1 MVRNGDGARGVNGT
15 PESRSC
21 LFSRSIHMLDIRGR
35 EKRAVLGG
43 HVRRSREN
51 VIAEKKER
59 ERSGERGGPFFL
71 PRARSRIDGKR
82 VRKQF
87 SERSCLA
94 SETAFV
100 ARRPRHVRAPLLF
113 SLFVLLK
120 KASTRAFTGV
130 IHAVNRRCAARAF
143 CILRHSEHLKIHDS
157 VSKRNENNEKYSLFF
172 LSRTIFTA
180 CY

>member
-1 MVRNGDGARGVNGT
+1 
-15 PESRSC
+15 
-21 LFSRSIHMLDIRGR
+21 MLDIREG

-51 VIAEKKER
+51 VIAEKKKEKNGA
-59 ERSGERGGPFFL
+59 ESGTALFL
-71 PRARSRIDGKR
+71 PRVHSRIDGKR

-100 ARRPRHVRAPLLF
+100 ARRRPRHVRAPLLF

-120 KASTRAFTGV
+120 KASTRV
-130 IHAVNRRCAARAF
+130 HQRNSRRKSTLCRA
-143 CILRHSEHLKIHDS
+143 CIPHSPILRASTSKSATRLANVTKIAKNGS
-157 VSKRNENNEKYSLFF
+157 FF
-172 LSRTIFTA
+172 PLSATIFTV
-180 CY
+180 